1 VFSLLPPLSQGRT
14 LLFLVSVMTGIDQS
28 IPAYR
33 VHQLGFQYRRE
44 ASEAQSWS
52 LRGMTFQVAQGEIL
66 GIIGPNGS
74 GKTSLLKLL
83 AKMLRPDEGS
93 IQLWNQELHTLP
105 QKTIARSVAF
115 VPQEPAHLFPFTSFE
130 IVLMGRFPHR
140 RQTTFGAFGWED
152 EEDLQVAEQAM
163 STMGV
168 LHLAHRSVGEVSSG
182 ERQRVLIA
190 RALAQNPRVLL
201 LDEPTAFLDLNHQV
215 EICTVLHQMNQNSGL
230 TVVWVSHDL
239 NLASQYCDRL
249 LLLNQGALFKMG
261 PPVEVIQ
268 PDTIETVYGCQVLVD
283 RHPMSGVPRVTLPSA
298 AFDVRMSN
306 QH

>member
-1 VFSLLPPLSQGRT
+1 
-14 LLFLVSVMTGIDQS
+14 MTGIDHS
-28 IPAYR
+28 IPAYT
-33 VHQLGFQYRRE
+33 VHQLGFQYRHGT
-44 ASEAQSWS
+44 SEAQSWS
-52 LRGMTFQVAQGEIL
+52 LRGMNFRVAQGEIL

-83 AKMLRPDEGS
+83 AKILQPDEGS
-93 IQLWNQELHTLP
+93 IQLLHEDLRTLP

-130 IVLMGRFPHR
+130 IVLMGRFPHHSR
-140 RQTTFGAFGWED
+140 TTFGAFGWED
-152 EEDLQVAEQAM
+152 QEDLRVAEQAM
-163 STMGV
+163 AMMGV
-168 LHLAHRSVGEVSSG
+168 LHLAHRSVGELSSG

-190 RALAQNPRVLL
+190 RALAQDPRILL

-215 EICTVLHQMNQNSGL
+215 EICTVLHRMNQNSGL
-230 TVVWVSHDL
+230 TVIWVSHDL

-261 PPVEVIQ
+261 KPDEVIQ
-268 PDTIETVYGCQVLVD
+268 PDTIETVYGCPVLVD

-298 AFDVRMSN
+298 AFDDRISSK
-306 QH
+306 H